1 MPRIAAADLGMRSR
15 SMPFQTGSSNIQPGK
30 RFEPASESVAASAR
44 ESNRKGSGAASR
56 RIGSQEWD
64 RARARRR

>member
-1 MPRIAAADLGMRSR
+1 
-15 SMPFQTGSSNIQPGK
+15 MPFQTGSSNIQPGK